1 MKELVIGALNS
12 LGLAYWVKIDTTK
25 PSCIYY
31 FGPFLTVTE
40 AKNAKAGYI
49 EDLTNEGCSG
59 IEVEIK
65 RCKPSELTVFDNDEL
80 EGGMDFNPVPA
91 YFIRS

>member
-1 MKELVIGALNS
+1 MKELITGALNS
-12 LGLAYWVKIDTTK
+12 LGLAYWVRIDTSQPACT
-25 PSCIYY
+25 YY
-31 FGPFLTVTE
+31 FGPFITVME
-40 AKNAKAGYI
+40 AKNAKGGYL

-65 RCKPSELTVFDNDEL
+65 RCKPTELTVFDNEEL
-80 EGGMDFNPVPA
+80 EGSMDFNPVPA